1 MVKQYVGARYVPKFA
16 SPVDWAPSTSY
27 EALTIVTFNNASY
40 TSKVPVPPTVGNPA
54 NNPQYWA
61 LTGNYNAQVEQY
73 RQEAANAA
81 EDAAKASQAAAKV
94 GIDLTTEIQNRT
106 AADKK
111 EAQDR
116 TNALNALK
124 EDLNSSKYYVTP
136 EDFGGVGDGTTNDY
150 NALQSAINSGKT
162 VKLTD
167 GKTYLTGT
175 ALTLRDYVDI
185 TGNASITS
193 SAEYVIDQERVVH
206 NLIFNNVTFTGKIK
220 MCTFYSAM
228 KHCVF
233 NGDFSLINGDATGTL
248 VENRLENS
256 TFNGAFTSDAGGKI
270 TDVFVSECNFKGTGN
285 FDVGVSAGW
294 SINNNHF
301 YNDGGINLGHT
312 YNTNFSGNYIEPSVK
327 TVSLQV
333 QVNTS
338 FLNNTLMGAGTI
350 NLFNDGYRPVAD
362 YKTIVTN
369 NNGPERIITANTP
382 ILTDFTIKVS
392 ANTAG
397 NAHSFQGS
405 GGVQAVNLNPGEN
418 TVTVKIPTLEAYQRG
433 FIELTFGSAR
443 FTTQN
448 PFYIKTGVI
457 YLAKQASAAV
467 PFTNWTDTEVP
478 LSNFVVDE
486 SASTVTFTITLPEG
500 QYGQMIMKVYI

>member
-1 MVKQYVGARYVPKFA
+1 MVKQFVGARYVPKFA
-16 SPVDWAPSTSY
+16 TPVEWASDTSY

-40 TSKVPVPPTVGNPA
+40 TSKVPVPLTVGNPA

-73 RQEAANAA
+73 RQET
-81 EDAAKASQAAAKV
+81 AKV
-94 GIDLTTEIQNRT
+94 STDLTTEIQNRT
-106 AADKK
+106 A
-111 EAQDR
+111 
-116 TNALNALK
+116 ALNALK

-193 SAEYVIDQERVVH
+193 SAEYVIDQETVVH

-248 VENRLENS
+248 VENRIANC
-256 TFNGAFTSDAGGKI
+256 TFNGAFVSDDGGKI

-285 FDVGVSAGW
+285 FDIGSSAGW
-294 SINNNHF
+294 NINNNHF
-301 YNDGGINLGHT
+301 YNDGNINLGHT
-312 YNTNFSGNYIEPSVK
+312 YNTNFSGNYIESSGN
-327 TVSLQV
+327 VSLQV

-338 FLNNTLMGAGTI
+338 FLNNTLMSAGTI
-350 NLFNDGYRPVAD
+350 NLFQDGYRPVAD
-362 YKTIVTN
+362 YKAIVTN

-392 ANTAG
+392 ADTAG
-397 NAHSFQGS
+397 NAHSFQSS
-405 GGVQAVNLNPGEN
+405 GGVQAVDLNPGEN
-418 TVTVKIPTLEAYQRG
+418 TVTVNNIPAFEEYHKG
-433 FIELTFGSAR
+433 FIELTFGSAK
-443 FTTQN
+443 FTAQT
-448 PFYIKTGVI
+448 PYYIKTGVI
-457 YLAKQASAAV
+457 YLARQNSTVA
-467 PFTNWTDTEVP
+467 FTNWTDTEVP
-478 LSNFVVDE
+478 LSNIVVNE
-486 SASTVTFTITLPEG
+486 SASTVTFKITLPEG
-500 QYGQMIMKVYI
+500 QFGQMIMKVYI

>member
-1 MVKQYVGARYVPKFA
+1 MVRQYVGARYVPKFA
-16 SPVDWAPSTSY
+16 SPVEWAADTSY

-40 TSKVPVPPTVGNPA
+40 TSKIQVPPTVGNPA
-54 NNPQYWA
+54 NNPKYWA

-73 RQEAANAA
+73 RQEAAKAA
-81 EDAAKASQAAAKV
+81 QDATKASQAAAKV

-136 EDFGGVGDGTTNDY
+136 EDFGGVGDGSTNDY

-167 GKTYLTGT
+167 GKTYFTGT
-175 ALTLRDYVDI
+175 ALTLRDYVEI

-193 SAEYVIDQERVVH
+193 SAEYVIDQETVVH

-220 MCTFYSAM
+220 LCTYYSAM
-228 KHCVF
+228 KNCVF

-248 VENRLENS
+248 VENRIANC
-256 TFNGAFTSDAGGKI
+256 TFNGAFVSAEGSKI

-285 FDVGVSAGW
+285 FDVGSSAGW

-301 YNDGGINLGHT
+301 YNVGGINLGHT
-312 YNTNFSGNYIEPSVK
+312 YNTNFSGNYIEPSVE

-362 YKTIVTN
+362 YKAIVTN

-392 ANTAG
+392 AQTAG
-397 NAHSFQGS
+397 NAHSFQSS
-405 GGVQAVNLNPGEN
+405 GGFQAVNLNPGEN
-418 TVTVKIPTLEAYQRG
+418 TVTVNIPRLEAYQRG

-448 PFYIKTGVI
+448 PFYIKTGVV

-478 LSNFVVDE
+478 LSDFVVDE
-486 SASTVTFTITLPEG
+486 SASTVTFKITLPEG